1 MFFMFL
7 CKTEWIYS
15 LSTHGTFWKPG
26 VESRERNLVVQ
37 VGGNSLGHLD
47 LDLCGRS
54 HPVVSPK
61 FQTRLRSSC
70 RCFRYLRW
78 QKGEVYFLLLK
89 LSKFKARVFFF
100 LPWMLVLLHGE

>member
-1 MFFMFL
+1 MA
-7 CKTEWIYS
+7 
-15 LSTHGTFWKPG
+15 
-26 VESRERNLVVQ
+26 Q

-100 LPWMLVLLHGE
+100 CLGCWFYCMVSEARDGRGRRCWWEGRFDLFGRVRSKRGPFN